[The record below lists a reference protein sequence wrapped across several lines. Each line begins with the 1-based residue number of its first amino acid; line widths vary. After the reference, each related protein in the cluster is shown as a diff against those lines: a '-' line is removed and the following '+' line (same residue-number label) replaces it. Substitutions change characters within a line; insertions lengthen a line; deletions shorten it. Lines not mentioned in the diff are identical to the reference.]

1 MKMTSVPEQAIL
13 FYIRKYV
20 DSNAQNNNVRIERY
34 VADIT
39 FTYRGQKYNIEY
51 DSFSQHKDALEKDS
65 IRNIIFANNGYEVIR
80 MRDAG
85 LEPIPNCINIP
96 FIFPNYAK
104 KALNQANVG
113 LQELLSLFGIHEQI
127 DIASDLALIRE
138 MYNRA

>member
-1 MKMTSVPEQAIL
+1 MKRTSVPEQALL
-13 FYIRKYV
+13 FYIRKYL
-20 DSNAQNNNVRIERY
+20 DPDAQNNLVRIERY

-39 FTYRGQKYNIEY
+39 FTYHGQKYNVEY
-51 DSFSQHKDALEKDS
+51 DSFSQHKDSSAKDS
-65 IRNIIFANNGYEVIR
+65 IRNSVFINHGYKVIR

-96 FIFPNYAK
+96 FIFPNYTK

-127 DIASDLALIRE
+127 DIASNLALIRE
-138 MYNRA
+138 MYNRV